1 MLMLTAL
8 AVATSASLGFPRPSG
23 QAACPCSSPSW
34 CNPISRGPR
43 PEVFAFHVTSNGASW
58 PSYNWSL
65 ITTVAVFGSIEPE
78 LLCTAHENGARVVVG
93 IDFAND
99 QLTNATAVAAWVN
112 YTSAMVAEQWLD
124 GVNIDIEGN
133 TANADAVTAATAE
146 MAAALRAANPWTQ
159 ITFDTA
165 INPLPNQ
172 GGYNFTALAEI
183 CDFLVPMGYDMCWG
197 ASNAAANAPTGGLE
211 AAFQYYG
218 ELGVPADKVVL
229 GLPWYAYNFPCSN
242 PPPPSIAPVNG
253 TAAPQ
258 CTLGSW
264 NNGGSWQR
272 CYSDVVETLL
282 PLSPGGAYAVD
293 AATNTGVFSY
303 QVNSTVWYQVW
314 FDNPATLT
322 SKYAIAAKAGARGI
336 AFWYAGCVDYNST
349 AQVEAMW
356 GAIAQ
361 GFLGGV

>member
-1 MLMLTAL
+1 
-8 AVATSASLGFPRPSG
+8 
-23 QAACPCSSPSW
+23 
-34 CNPISRGPR
+34 
-43 PEVFAFHVTSNGASW
+43 
-58 PSYNWSL
+58 
-65 ITTVAVFGSIEPE
+65 VAVFGSIEPE

-93 IDFAND
+93 VDFAND

-112 YTSAMVAEQWLD
+112 YTSTMVAEQWLD

-146 MAAALRAANPWTQ
+146 MAAALRAANPWAQ

-165 INPLPNQ
+165 INPLTNQ

-197 ASNAAANAPTGGLE
+197 ASKAAANAPTGGLQ

-218 ELGVPADKVVL
+218 DLGVPAGKLVL
-229 GLPWYAYNFPCSN
+229 GLPWYAYAFPCSN

-264 NNGGSWQR
+264 NDGGSWQR
-272 CYSDVVETLL
+272 CYSGVVETLL

-322 SKYAIAAKAGARGI
+322 AKYAIAAKAGARGI

-361 GFLGGV
+361 GFLGSV